1 MADGVGRRPDP
12 QVSSSFRST
21 GEEASRPDESGR
33 DEPSRPEWV
42 PSAVQRARD
51 DYRRGRARRSVLAAV
66 ASTVVVVGGLTVVVT
81 SAPGWPRVQQSFLS
95 YDVARSSLPDLLTGF
110 WLNIKVFTI
119 SAVLILAL
127 GLLLAVLRTLRGP
140 VLWPLRALAVTYIDV
155 FRGIPLLLVLYL
167 VGFGLPGLRLQGI
180 PDDPVVLGIIAL
192 TLSYSAYV
200 AEVFR
205 AGIESVHPS
214 QRAAARSLGLSSGQ
228 TLRLVVLPQAIR
240 NVIPPLLNDLVSLTK
255 DSGLISVLGIPLDVI
270 RYAQISQMGKA
281 NFTPYVLAG
290 LLFLL
295 LTIPMTRLTDAVSR
309 RYGFVPSGGRL

>member
-1 MADGVGRRPDP
+1 MTSPREPAGAGSPAAGAGSTSP
-12 QVSSSFRST
+12 SSQPPSSQ
-21 GEEASRPDESGR
+21 
-33 DEPSRPEWV
+33 PSRSQWV
-42 PSAVQRARD
+42 PSPVQRSRD
-51 DYRRGRARRSVLAAV
+51 AYRRNRTRRSVLVAA
-66 ASTVVVVGGLTVVVT
+66 ASTVVVVGALTTVVT
-81 SAPGWPRVQQSFLS
+81 SAPGWPRVKQSFLS
-95 YDVARSSLPDLLTGF
+95 YDVARSALPDLLTGF

-167 VGFGLPGLRLQGI
+167 IGFGLPGLRLQGI
-180 PDDPVVLGIIAL
+180 PNDTVVLGIVAL

-228 TLRLVVLPQAIR
+228 TMRLVVLPQAIR
-240 NVIPPLLNDLVSLTK
+240 NVVPPLLNDLVSLTK

-281 NFTPYVLAG
+281 NFTPYVVAG
-290 LLFLL
+290 LLFML
-295 LTIPMTRLTDAVSR
+295 LTIPMTRVTDAVSR
-309 RYGFVPSGGRL
+309 RYGFVPSGGHL